1 MDESE
6 KFDKRSLPEK
16 EDFYSRKN
24 MEDITSGDFRPVKR
38 VWENLNLKTE
48 VIIMIYT
55 FKVLY
60 FCWLMSFSMFR
71 ICVLKYMNLNPSCYL
86 TAPGLAWQAALR
98 AIVYSIYLEWD
109 HGGPANFIVLT
120 YVLGF
125 IETTPQPKF

>member
-1 MDESE
+1 MDECE

-16 EDFYSRKN
+16 EDFYSRQN
-24 MEDITSGDFRPVKR
+24 MEDITSGDFRHVKR

-71 ICVLKYMNLNPSCYL
+71 ICVLKYMNLTEAVIL
-86 TAPGLAWQAALR
+86 LHQ
-98 AIVYSIYLEWD
+98 D
-109 HGGPANFIVLT
+109 
-120 YVLGF
+120 
-125 IETTPQPKF
+125 